1 MKIKLR
7 AQLHHTGQDGAL
19 WGDLLFRF
27 NANGHCCVFDAAA
40 LDTVSETPVT
50 LPRIAEFWVG
60 KNEPV
65 VPHFNAVV
73 FGCEFYAE
81 GDEFPLLYAN
91 IYNNYAKAED
101 RLEGVCCVYRLER
114 DGGSFKT
121 TLVQLIRIG
130 FAQDKTLWMSDGE
143 QPDVRPYGN
152 FVIDREKK
160 LLHAFVMR
168 DAPHTTR
175 YFSFALPKLADG
187 AFSERFGVRV
197 VTLMPED
204 IKAQFDVPYHHFIQ
218 GACLHSG
225 RIYSSEGFNEKIHP
239 ALRVID
245 PAEQRQLAHI
255 DLVDNGYTVEAEWI
269 DFRGETCYYCDAH
282 GDIFE
287 VEFDL

>member
-40 LDTVSETPVT
+40 LDTVSDTPVT

-73 FGCEFYAE
+73 FGCEYYAE

-101 RLEGVCCVYRLER
+101 RLEGMFCAYRLER
-114 DGGSFKT
+114 DGESFKT
-121 TLVQLIRIG
+121 TLVQIIRIG
-130 FAQDKTLWMSDGE
+130 FVQDTSLWMSEGVS
-143 QPDVRPYGN
+143 DVRPYGN
-152 FVIDREKK
+152 FVIDTDKHE
-160 LLHAFVMR
+160 LVAFVMR
-168 DAPHTTR
+168 DGPHTTR
-175 YFSFALPKLADG
+175 YFRFAMPQLSDG
-187 AFSERFGVRV
+187 EFSEHFGVRV

-204 IKAQFDVPYHHFIQ
+204 ILAKFDVPYHNFIQ
-218 GACLHSG
+218 GACLHGG
-225 RIYSSEGFNEKIHP
+225 RVYSSEGFNEKIHP

-245 PAEQRQLAHI
+245 LAEERQIAHA
-255 DLVDNGYTVEAEWI
+255 DLVELGYTVEAEWM
-269 DFRGETCYYCDAH
+269 DFRGDTCYYVDAH
-282 GDIFE
+282 GDVFS
-287 VEFDL
+287 VEMQE